1 MNKVVSIDDIV
12 PLIKEQLD
20 KDGCVKFT
28 PKGNSMLPT
37 LRNNKDCVTLGRP
50 ELPLKKYQIA
60 FYVRDNNQYVLHR
73 VVKVEKSNTYV
84 MRGDNQF
91 RNEKGVRE
99 NQIIGVVKSFTR
111 NGKEYY
117 GNERTYKFYC
127 ILWYKTVKLRK
138 ILRRIRIFAGK
149 IKRKIIGIFR

>member
-20 KDGCVKFT
+20 KNGCIKFT

-37 LRNNKDCVTLGRP
+37 LRNNKDCVTLRKP
-50 ELPLKKYQIA
+50 VFPLKRYQIA
-60 FYVRDNNQYVLHR
+60 FYLRDNGQYVLHR
-73 VVKVEKSNTYV
+73 VVKVEKSNTYG

-91 RNEKGVRE
+91 RIEKGVRE
-99 NQIIGVVKSFTR
+99 NQIIGVVNSFTR
-111 NGKEYY
+111 SGKEYY

-127 ILWYKTVKLRK
+127 VLWNKTVKLRK
-138 ILRRIRIFAGK
+138 ILRKTRILAGK
-149 IKRKIIGIFR
+149 IKRRIIGIVR